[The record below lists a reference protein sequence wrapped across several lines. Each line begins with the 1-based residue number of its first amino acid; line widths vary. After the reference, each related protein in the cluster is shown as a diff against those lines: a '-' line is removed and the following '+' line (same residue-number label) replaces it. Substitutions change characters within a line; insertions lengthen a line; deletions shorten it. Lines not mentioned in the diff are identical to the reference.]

1 MYFEVCGN
9 PYEGDLRIRDIDG
22 HVVEYSDYDTG
33 RRNDDAIKEFILS
46 AVRDYLDD
54 LHQGFSRP
62 QSDSPI

>member
-1 MYFEVCGN
+1 MYFEVSGY

-33 RRNDDAIKEFILS
+33 RRDDDAIKEFILS

-54 LHQGFSRP
+54 LH
-62 QSDSPI
+62 